1 MRDLNDLNLS
11 IRAYNIL
18 KRAGINTLEELR
30 ETSEIDLQKMRNMGP
45 HTFNEVLKVR
55 NNYSEENTFK
65 WIPITEKLPP
75 IGACIIVTVKDH
87 YRHQLELRYPVW
99 YMKKPYERGYAFYF
113 GDMNNILL
121 PDISEVIAWMPIPNP
136 YEADDIDWSVEE

>member
-1 MRDLNDLNLS
+1 MTDIIKLGLS
-11 IRAYNIL
+11 NRSYNCL
-18 KRAGINTLEELR
+18 KRAGISTVEELR
-30 ETSEIDLQKMRNMGP
+30 EKTKAELMKVRNLGP
-45 HTFNEVLKVR
+45 RSLEEVLKAR
-55 NNYSEENTFK
+55 NNYPEENAFK

-75 IGACIIVTVKDH
+75 IGACVIVTVKDH

-99 YMKKPYERGYAFYF
+99 YMEKLYERGYAFYF

-136 YEADDIDWSVEE
+136 YEPNNIDWSERK